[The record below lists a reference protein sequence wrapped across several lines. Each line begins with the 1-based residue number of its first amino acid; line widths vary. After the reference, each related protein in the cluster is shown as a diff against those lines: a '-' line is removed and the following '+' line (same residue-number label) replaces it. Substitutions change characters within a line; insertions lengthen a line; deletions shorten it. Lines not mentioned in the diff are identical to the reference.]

1 MKLLK
6 DNGTI
11 LDIYAGEINETQ
23 VNNKTGWGNK
33 TIIEIKLISDQVE
46 FRKVFQIDELLL
58 GDYYDYFY
66 LKMRDILNK
75 NLGRFSV
82 DKNLANEIFN
92 LEEMFKEALRL
103 TKMKS

>member
-11 LDIYAGEINETQ
+11 LEIYAGEINETQ

-46 FRKVFQIDELLL
+46 FRKPSAYGNIDFSLIQTILIMVFVPPVLALVSALSL
-58 GDYYDYFY
+58 G
-66 LKMRDILNK
+66 
-75 NLGRFSV
+75 
-82 DKNLANEIFN
+82 E
-92 LEEMFKEALRL
+92 
-103 TKMKS
+103 